1 MFDMTSS
8 LSRHH
13 TIPSASILA
22 TEDLC
27 AVAKAVECAHK
38 SGRLLWAGSLFN
50 DTGSHNRL
58 RLHLLG
64 IRLEVCWQRQ

>member
-1 MFDMTSS
+1 MFDMTNS

-13 TIPSASILA
+13 MIPSASILA

-38 SGRLLWAGSLFN
+38 SGRLLGQTQHSMTQAAT
-50 DTGSHNRL
+50 TG
-58 RLHLLG
+58 
-64 IRLEVCWQRQ
+64 